1 MYKKPEISPEAACS
15 NIVGLKTSKEVTPP
29 IENATATTSG
39 APCAMNIQSEK
50 NFETSLSKKRKDRAT
65 EASKR
70 HKDKMQRV
78 LHF

>member
-1 MYKKPEISPEAACS
+1 MYKKPEISPEATCS
-15 NIVGLKTSKEVTPP
+15 NIVGLKTSKEW
-29 IENATATTSG
+29 N
-39 APCAMNIQSEK
+39 MQSEK
-50 NFETSLSKKRKDRAT
+50 KFETSFSKKRKDRAT